1 MDQAQAYASMRPY
14 LAESSRGR
22 AGPEPGP
29 GLDGYEAEAEG
40 LGPSSRGRAV
50 GGKRTASAARKIL
63 ENMGPEDLVEESLPG
78 PQTAVQMAGRAT
90 AYPAGPRA
98 QVPRALED
106 QLPPSSSQHIC
117 DACESTAARFY
128 CLACKGWFCAN
139 CDKSVHSNRLLQR
152 HERIPASD
160 YVAPV
165 LCTNHAG
172 EICTHFC
179 ASCQQLCCVICLV
192 DGPHIPG
199 SVHGEHRLQPLSGAV
214 DVVRSELAS
223 AEENLGEKL
232 HSLTEAD
239 QALQKAKVDLSTTCA
254 IVKDTIS
261 KAFAELRAKL
271 DHKEQELTE
280 HIRAFA
286 DNQGSDIDEKQLIIA
301 AAEQGVRSL
310 RQSISQ
316 HLFNSQTLGSE
327 LARDQEGSSILQASR
342 LSIFR
347 ATNLIKFYLQN
358 QGELEK
364 GTSAEAKSAISAALA
379 VAETAKQPR
388 ECYVDIDSANK
399 QIDAIMNIQLEI
411 SSLALTRK

>member
-1 MDQAQAYASMRPY
+1 
-14 LAESSRGR
+14 
-22 AGPEPGP
+22 
-29 GLDGYEAEAEG
+29 
-40 LGPSSRGRAV
+40 
-50 GGKRTASAARKIL
+50 
-63 ENMGPEDLVEESLPG
+63 
-78 PQTAVQMAGRAT
+78 
-90 AYPAGPRA
+90 
-98 QVPRALED
+98 
-106 QLPPSSSQHIC
+106 
-117 DACESTAARFY
+117 
-128 CLACKGWFCAN
+128 
-139 CDKSVHSNRLLQR
+139 
-152 HERIPASD
+152 
-160 YVAPV
+160 
-165 LCTNHAG
+165 
-172 EICTHFC
+172 
-179 ASCQQLCCVICLV
+179 V

-199 SVHGEHRLQPLSGAV
+199 SAHGEHRLQPLSGAV

-239 QALQKAKVDLSTTCA
+239 QTLQKAKVDLSTTCA

-271 DHKEQELTE
+271 DHKEQELVD

-316 HLFNSQTLGSE
+316 HLFNSQTLGAE
-327 LARDQEGSSILQASR
+327 LARDQESSSILQANR
-342 LSIFR
+342 LSVFK

-379 VAETAKQPR
+379 VAEAAKQPR

-411 SSLALTRK
+411 SSLALVQK